1 MGLMKAT
8 QARIGCKGRYLGDY
22 DIPTLRFSN
31 LKEIFQEFHRDAF
44 TDLSE
49 RGRSERVNEVLLS
62 LIREEQSHS
71 FLLIP
76 IVDYIDQV
84 KKERYLEHYS
94 ISHFELW
101 LNQFSGLSDEENYMI
116 RSRIVGKNVPRD
128 AYQVLFPIGMGKVYP
143 GSHFV
148 SAHGS
153 PDVDTTI
160 ASFWGWV
167 DAFGARVSSGMHIWN
182 VPGGPPEAQI
192 EIPLMFYDI
201 FGAGVFDHIAKTRS
215 SLSLSSLDLMS
226 QRGMLR
232 KRLSESFLSVDH
244 ERNQNAVVLVDDKGK
259 FIGDWLNMDVEGVR
273 QVIYLLNGCM
283 RWFASTL
290 HVQLISL
297 FGLEN
302 LTASDLPKFIHGF
315 FGMKISE
322 AEPIKEFTEK
332 QREHLNKSL
341 IEVLHIPKGLSSTF
355 EEFAHGMRDLGLSE
369 FEAFINLIESLQS
382 SALFDSKGRLQEDR
396 PTLFKHLEKVVKELN
411 RAIVSMRKYV
421 DSIEVGFNIKT
432 KVFGYL
438 PQMISYRAEIEEVRR
453 KMDGYPYLTVT
464 FPDKDGGSVPLGIV
478 QSAELFKTSLG
489 TVTVRDFCN
498 REEMKIPS
506 YLEVISVIDHHK
518 ASLSTSTPS
527 VVYIGDVQSCNVI
540 VAELAFLL
548 NDQYS
553 TGGMSL
559 SEIEAQI
566 KELHK
571 DLSTPSQKRI
581 MQRLLQRQMIAE
593 RKEGYFVDPIREFI
607 EYIHFLH
614 AIFDDTDLLSK
625 LTTRDVYCVASIDN
639 RIKSLLL
646 KKEVENIIFDDLPRD
661 EAFAE
666 RGAARI
672 LQHSDVY
679 SLYRKIYLSKE
690 KAVEESIKLCF
701 QGKHTTFFADT
712 KEQNGCAH
720 VGQTKMFVPNVK
732 LFVKHIENLRTH
744 WYHQVLENHEEQAEI
759 DLYIHMISTIHSAED
774 LYSGT
779 KEEYAHMDELWFWIP
794 STEEGIEHLKS
805 FLNAFS
811 TSPVVVSGHKEME
824 VEFLGENAEELE
836 SIFKES
842 FLAIP
847 RVKTKQKKGE
857 SLPLAIL
864 HFKAGTIN
872 SRKAMVSP
880 YLPKLVK

>member
-1 MGLMKAT
+1 MKAT
-8 QARIGCKGRYLGDY
+8 QARIGCKGKYLGDY

-31 LKEIFQEFHRDAF
+31 LQEVFREFHSEPF
-44 TDLSE
+44 TQLNE
-49 RGRSERVNEVLLS
+49 RERSVRVNEVLLS
-62 LIREEQSHS
+62 LIREEQAHS

-76 IVDYIDQV
+76 IVDFINQV
-84 KKERYLEHYS
+84 KKEAFLEHYS

-116 RSRIVGKNVPRD
+116 RARIVGKNVPRD
-128 AYQVLFPIGMGKVYP
+128 AYQILFPIGMGKVYP

-167 DAFGARVSSGMHIWN
+167 DAFGARVSGGMHIWN
-182 VPGGPPEAQI
+182 VPGGPPESQI
-192 EIPLMFYDI
+192 EIPLMFYNI
-201 FGAGVFDHIAKTRS
+201 FGEAVFDHIAKTRS

-232 KRLSESFLSVDH
+232 KKTSESFLSVDH
-244 ERNQNAVVLVDDKGK
+244 ERNQNAVVLIDDQGK
-259 FIGDWLNMDVEGVR
+259 FIGDWLNIDVEGVR

-290 HVQLISL
+290 HVRLISL
-297 FGLEN
+297 FGQKDLS
-302 LTASDLPKFIHGF
+302 ASDLPKFIHGF

-332 QREHLNKSL
+332 QRDDLNTSL
-341 IEVLHIPKGLSSTF
+341 IKVLHIPKGLSSTF
-355 EEFAHGMRDLGLSE
+355 EEFAHCMRALGLSE

-396 PTLFKHLEKVVKELN
+396 PTLFKHLEKIVKELN
-411 RAIVSMRKYV
+411 CAIASVRKYV
-421 DSIEVGFNIKT
+421 DSIDVGFNIKT

-438 PQMISYRAEIEEVRR
+438 PQMISYRAELEEVRR
-453 KMDGYPYLTVT
+453 KMEGFPYLTVT
-464 FPDKDGGSVPLGIV
+464 FPDKDGTSVPLGIV
-478 QSAELFKTSLG
+478 QSAELYKTSLG
-489 TVTVRDFCN
+489 TVTMRDFCN

-518 ASLSTSTPS
+518 SSLSTATPP
-527 VVYIGDVQSCNVI
+527 VAYIGDAQSCNVI
-540 VAELAFLL
+540 VAELAFRI

-553 TGGMSL
+553 TGGMTL

-566 KELHK
+566 NAVHK
-571 DLSTPSQKRI
+571 DLSTPSHKRI
-581 MQRLLQRQMIAE
+581 LQRLLQRQMIAE
-593 RKEGYFVDPIREFI
+593 RKEGYFIDSIREFI
-607 EYIHFLH
+607 EYLHFLH

-625 LTTRDVYCVASIDN
+625 LSTRDVQCVASLIN

-646 KKEVENIIFDDLPRD
+646 RKEVEIITLDDLPRD

-672 LQHSDVY
+672 LQHPDVY

-690 KAVEESIKLCF
+690 KAVEENMKLCAL
-701 QGKHTTFFADT
+701 GKPSSFFADT

-720 VGQTKMFVPNVK
+720 VGQTKMFAPNFK
-732 LFVKHIENLRTH
+732 LFAKHARALRAH
-744 WYHQVLENHEEQAEI
+744 WYHQALENHEEEKDI

-779 KEEYAHMDELWFWIP
+779 QGEYPHKDELWFWIP
-794 STEEGIEHLKS
+794 TSEEGIEHLKG
-805 FLNAFS
+805 FLDAFS
-811 TSPVVVSGHKEME
+811 SAPVVLEGQKEMD
-824 VEFLGENAEELE
+824 VEFLGGNAEEFE
-836 SIFKES
+836 AIFKES
-842 FLAIP
+842 FLPIP
-847 RVKTKQKKGE
+847 MRFTQPKQGE
-857 SLPLAIL
+857 SLPLAVL

>member
-1 MGLMKAT
+1 MKAT
-8 QARIGCKGRYLGDY
+8 QARIGCKGKYLGDY
-22 DIPTLRFSN
+22 EIPTLCFSN
-31 LKEIFQEFHRDAF
+31 LQEVFQEFRKPAF
-44 TDLSE
+44 TDLRE
-49 RGRSERVNEVLLS
+49 RARSCRVNEMLLT
-62 LIREEQSHS
+62 LIRAEESHS

-76 IVDYIDQV
+76 IVDFIDQV
-84 KKERYLEHYS
+84 KKEKFLEHYS
-94 ISHFELW
+94 ISHFEMW

-128 AYQVLFPIGMGKVYP
+128 AYQTLFPIGMGKIYP

-182 VPGGPPEAQI
+182 VPGGPPNAQI

-201 FGAGVFDHIAKTRS
+201 FGTGVFDHIAKTRS
-215 SLSLSSLDLMS
+215 SLSLSSLDLMT

-232 KRLSESFLSVDH
+232 KKTTESFLSVDH
-244 ERNQNAVVLVDDKGK
+244 ERNQNAIVLIDDKGK
-259 FIGDWLNMDVEGVR
+259 FIGDWLNIDVEGVR

-302 LTASDLPKFIHGF
+302 LTASDLPKFIHNF
-315 FGMKISE
+315 FGMKISS

-332 QREHLNKSL
+332 QRDDLNSSL
-341 IEVLHIPKGLSSTF
+341 IKVLHIPKGLESTF
-355 EEFAHGMRDLGLSE
+355 EEFAHCMRDLGLSE
-369 FEAFINLIESLQS
+369 FEAFINLIESLQT
-382 SALFDSKGRLQEDR
+382 SALFDSKGRLQENR
-396 PTLFKHLEKVVKELN
+396 PTLFKHLEKIIKELN
-411 RAIVSMRKYV
+411 LAIASMRKYV
-421 DSIEVGFNIKT
+421 DSIDVGFNIKT

-438 PQMISYRAEIEEVRR
+438 PQMISYRAEIEELRR

-464 FPDKDGGSVPLGIV
+464 FPDKDGGSIPLGIV
-478 QSAELFKTSLG
+478 QSAELYKTYLG
-489 TVTVRDFCN
+489 TVTLRDFCN

-518 ASLSTSTPS
+518 SSLITTLPP
-527 VVYIGDVQSCNVI
+527 VAYIGDAQSCNVI
-540 VAELAFLL
+540 VAELAFKI
-548 NDQYS
+548 NDQFS
-553 TGGMSL
+553 TGGMDL
-559 SEIEAQI
+559 NDIQDQI
-566 KELHK
+566 KEVHQ
-571 DLSTPSQKRI
+571 DLAMPSQKRI
-581 MQRLLQRQMIAE
+581 LQRLLQRLLIAE
-593 RKEGYFVDPIREFI
+593 RKEGYFIDPIREFI

-625 LTTRDVYCVASIDN
+625 LSTRDVLCVASLIN

-646 KKEVENIIFDDLPRD
+646 RKEVEIISFDDLPRD

-666 RGAARI
+666 RGATRI
-672 LQHSDVY
+672 LQHPDVY
-679 SLYRKIYLSKE
+679 SLYRRIYISKE
-690 KAVEESIKLCF
+690 KAVEESIKLCA
-701 QGKHTTFFADT
+701 QGKPSTIFSDT
-712 KEQNGCAH
+712 KEQNKCAH
-720 VGQTKMFVPNVK
+720 ISQTKMFSPNFK
-732 LFVKHIENLRTH
+732 LFTKHLESLRAH
-744 WYHQVLENHEEQAEI
+744 WYQEALESYQEQPEI

-774 LYSGT
+774 LYAGT
-779 KEEYAHMDELWFWIP
+779 KGKYEHKDELWFWIP
-794 STEEGIEHLKS
+794 STEEGIEHLKN
-805 FLNAFS
+805 FLDAFS
-811 TSPVVVSGHKEME
+811 TASVVVSGHKEME

-836 SIFKES
+836 EIFEES
-842 FLAIP
+842 FLPIP
-847 RVKTKQKKGE
+847 RMKTKQKSGK

-864 HFKAGTIN
+864 HFKAGSIN

-880 YLPKLVK
+880 YLPQNR